1 LKTTLTVTPLPG
13 LGVGLLSEAIIDASL
28 DDRAETKLIEKP
40 TITMKVIM
48 DAILSV
54 FNVSLNLHLV
64 LIVSIYNFSKI

>member
-48 DAILSV
+48 DA
-54 FNVSLNLHLV
+54 NLDITRKSYGPEMSDIHFRFRV
-64 LIVSIYNFSKI
+64 G